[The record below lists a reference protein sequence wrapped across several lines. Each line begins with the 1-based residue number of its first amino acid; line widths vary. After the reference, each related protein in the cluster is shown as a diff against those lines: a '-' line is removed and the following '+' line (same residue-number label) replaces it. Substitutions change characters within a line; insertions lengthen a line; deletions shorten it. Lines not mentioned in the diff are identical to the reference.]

1 MAKKILLINP
11 PSAFD
16 VYKNSKVRAAV
27 PRLPVM
33 SLAMLAS
40 VLLKEGAEVKIL
52 DLAVEP
58 DHFSSLSDAVK
69 GFLPDF
75 VGVTATTPLFFEAVS
90 IARIVRETKNDTIL
104 IAGGAHPSALPEECL
119 KTSDFDLIVIGE
131 GEETVK
137 EIVRGDPWSEIKGI
151 AFRGEREIITTPE
164 RDIAADLDEL
174 PIPALHLFD
183 LSRYSCPR
191 IISRRNPVG
200 PLEMSR
206 GCVFRCS
213 YCNKNISGRTFRI
226 KSPERVIE
234 EILHLRRL
242 GFREFHVLDDQF
254 STDIKKAKEICR
266 AIIGSGID
274 MPWNLRTGVRVDRID
289 EEFLDLA
296 RRAGCYQVGVG
307 FESGSQASLDA
318 IGKGINLAQAIK
330 ASGMIR
336 RAGLECVGFFMLG
349 LPTDTVETLEE
360 TIDFAVRLDP
370 DYAKAT
376 ILVPF
381 PGTVIF
387 DEFEK
392 KGLIKTRDWRKYNFH
407 NASEI
412 YNHPS
417 LDWGTLNRYYDK
429 FHCRFYIRFNY
440 IFRHFF
446 RSLRQGRLIAD
457 LISAFRTF
465 SISGQF

>member
-1 MAKKILLINP
+1 MAKKILLVNP

-58 DHFSSLSDAVK
+58 DHLSSLGKAVK
-69 GFLPDF
+69 DFLPDF
-75 VGVTATTPLFFEAVS
+75 VGITATTPLFFEAASV
-90 IARIVRETKNDTIL
+90 ARTIRGIKNDAVL

-119 KTSDFDLIVIGE
+119 KTSDFDIIVIGE
-131 GEETVK
+131 GEETLK
-137 EIVRGDPWSEIKGI
+137 EIVRGDRWAGI
-151 AFRGEREIITTPE
+151 RGVAFREDGKIVMTPEREITGNL
-164 RDIAADLDEL
+164 DDL
-174 PIPALHLFD
+174 PVPALQLFD

-191 IISRRNPVG
+191 MISRRNPVG

-234 EILHLRRL
+234 EIAHLRRL

-266 AIIGSGID
+266 AIIRSGIG

-318 IGKGINLAQAIK
+318 IGKGIDLTQAFK

-349 LPTDTVETLEE
+349 LPTDTADTLEE
-360 TIDFAVRLDP
+360 TINFAIRLDP

-412 YNHPS
+412 YVHPN
-417 LDWGTLNRYYDK
+417 LDWMTLNRYYNK
-429 FHCRFYIRFNY
+429 FHRRFYLRSNY

-446 RSLRQGRLIAD
+446 RSLFRGRLIDD
-457 LISAFRTF
+457 LISAFKTF
-465 SISGQF
+465 SIGGQF